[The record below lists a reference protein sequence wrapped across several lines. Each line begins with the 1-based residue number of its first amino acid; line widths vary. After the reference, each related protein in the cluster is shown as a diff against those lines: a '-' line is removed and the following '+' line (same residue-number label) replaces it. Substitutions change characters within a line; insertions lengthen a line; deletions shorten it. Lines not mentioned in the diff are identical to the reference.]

1 MRVRGTL
8 DGMTDPYRSAP
19 VRACPSCGEPLVA
32 HERSFLCDRG
42 CGEWALDPMR
52 VVAGAEAVGALL
64 SFEGFK
70 DPSAKCPDCGVE
82 LDGRIWGDAVFRM
95 CRKHGVW
102 LEGWARARFH
112 KTVAIHAEKLQRV
125 AIDVDDTDVRELA
138 ERLADPHARFEIA
151 RRLIAL
157 ERRLAELERK

>member
-1 MRVRGTL
+1 MRDQVIW
-8 DGMTDPYRSAP
+8 DGMVDPYRSAP
-19 VRACPSCGEPLVA
+19 LRPCPSCNEPLVA
-32 HERSFLCDRG
+32 HERTFLCDRG
-42 CGEWALDPMR
+42 CGEWATEPVR
-52 VVAGAEAVGALL
+52 VVLGAEAVGAVL

-70 DPSAKCPDCGVE
+70 DPSAKCPDCKTE
-82 LDGRIWGDAVFRM
+82 LDGRIWGDAVFRI

-112 KTVAIHAEKLQRV
+112 KTVATHAEKLQRV
-125 AIDVDDTDVRELA
+125 ATDVDDTDVRELA
-138 ERLADPHARFEIA
+138 ERLADPAARFEIA